1 MYINYC
7 REQKDYDVYNE
18 MTEIKLLL
26 LCLSKDV
33 LTNRR
38 GDAQL
43 LKLSSSFIGIS
54 LEKQSDVIA
63 NLNWQSQTSSFVQ

>member
-38 GDAQL
+38 GDPQL

-54 LEKQSDVIA
+54 LEKQSDVIV